1 MREGLAFGL
10 PRGAPR
16 SGGRKSLVKRPY
28 HWPHSPIVVPFWGA
42 YLESYRVIPKRNYYW
57 VMLLKPKALQGHSD
71 CPQQALGGKR
81 RNKSTHNVGV
91 FGPIILNIKEEPPPM
106 RCNLGVYPL
115 ARRTGTQTHRSL
127 LFLQA
132 HGCSQYSARTL
143 SNRHRYMQVIRET
156 VRAPGCVTS
165 VFQPGTNLKT
175 RRTA

>member
-1 MREGLAFGL
+1 MREGFAFGL

-91 FGPIILNIKEEPPPM
+91 FGPIILNIKEEPPPPPPKKKHWHWYLYSNLNIQSLKS
-106 RCNLGVYPL
+106 RCISAALSPWPRNPSPNPNRNTEAAQIPSV
-115 ARRTGTQTHRSL
+115 ARD
-127 LFLQA
+127 QA
-132 HGCSQYSARTL
+132 K
-143 SNRHRYMQVIRET
+143 E
-156 VRAPGCVTS
+156 
-165 VFQPGTNLKT
+165 
-175 RRTA
+175 